1 MIYYIHKITTHER
14 EVNTMGTINYMTG
27 DIITLGLNLDTIEL
41 EEDEINEMVEDEGY
55 EREDAIETWKEIY
68 EKDIKAICQK
78 YIDNSS
84 INTEYF
90 DIQLDNGYYEGFY
103 ITVDKKYMTD
113 KEIEISRKKYECPS
127 FLYDLWKLSDEEKED
142 IKNEIKEHLRPLLV
156 RLISYIDVCYP
167 SWCTAY
173 EFTYKEN
180 VDAIDKALN
189 EAINNL

>member
-1 MIYYIHKITTHER
+1 
-14 EVNTMGTINYMTG
+14 MGTINYMTG
-27 DIITLGLNLDTIEL
+27 DIITLGLNLDTIEI
-41 EEDEINEMVEDEGY
+41 EEDEINEMIEDEGY

-68 EKDIKAICQK
+68 QKDIKALCHK
-78 YIDNSS
+78 WIDNSPL
-84 INTEYF
+84 NTEYF
-90 DIQLDNGYYEGFY
+90 DIKLGNGYYEGFY

-113 KEIEISRKKYECPS
+113 KEIEISRNKCEYPS

-142 IKNEIKEHLRPLLV
+142 IKKEIKENLRPLLV

-173 EFTYKEN
+173 EFTYQEN